1 MHVKKNLIRGV
12 VLCIMAY
19 ACILPIRRS
28 CERVVLLASLVSQ
41 RAAAVRQSSTSNF
54 RTAISRAS
62 GSGGRRE
69 WGSHGF
75 AKAGLTGM
83 VVTLSSGLM
92 FWKNKRC

>member
-1 MHVKKNLIRGV
+1 MSRNSSKSI
-12 VLCIMAY
+12 
-19 ACILPIRRS
+19 
-28 CERVVLLASLVSQ
+28 
-41 RAAAVRQSSTSNF
+41 AAVRQSSTSNF

-83 VVTLSSGLM
+83 VVTLKWFDVLE
-92 FWKNKRC
+92 KQERC